1 MKAMVIGFAA
11 AVLIAVGAAVVLDR
25 VPNSAASVQSSP
37 AVRL

>member
-1 MKAMVIGFAA
+1 MKAIVYGLLA

-25 VPNSAASVQSSP
+25 VPNSAADRYSSP